1 MAQVMM
7 LEIQWDLQLGIGRW
21 TFFDLNFRVAIDEM
35 LPNKEGWAR
44 VLLKVVVL
52 IASSS
57 CLQGQEKDKGFV
69 HTRWHCV
76 EVEMSE
82 ILHVVA
88 VSIISY
94 N

>member
-35 LPNKEGWAR
+35 LPNKDEGWAR

-57 CLQGQEKDKGFV
+57 CLQVQEKD
-69 HTRWHCV
+69 
-76 EVEMSE
+76 
-82 ILHVVA
+82 
-88 VSIISY
+88 
-94 N
+94 